1 MRTELVSRDKFIKI
15 VCENAVLGTP
25 GKRASATGFADVVK
39 AVKRLKKM
47 PADKVEAYV
56 KAKHSSLVR
65 AGVALPLFKDIP
77 RAQRGRRS
85 DAHDQNVSIEAALLK
100 AGASTAQVSAAMEHS
115 LRHGME
121 LKANT
126 AAKAKTKRSQRKRAD
141 GQADLEDIL
150 EKD

>member
-1 MRTELVSRDKFIKI
+1 MRKELVSRDKFINI
-15 VCENAVLGTP
+15 VCDNAVLGTP
-25 GKRASATGFADVVK
+25 GKLCSATGFANVVK
-39 AVKRLKKM
+39 AVKRLKAM
-47 PADKVEAYV
+47 PAEKVEAYV
-56 KAKHSSLVR
+56 KAKHRSLVR

-77 RAQRGRRS
+77 RAKRGRKS
-85 DAHDQNVSIEAALLK
+85 DAVDQNASIEAALLK

-121 LKANT
+121 LKAKT
-126 AAKAKTKRSQRKRAD
+126 KTKRSQRKRAD